1 MTSKLQQVGKLAVPA
16 LLVAMM
22 AGCATTKDVE
32 NLQNQINEVRASASN
47 ANATAS
53 SAVATASDAKTIA
66 SEARSTAN
74 AAMAA
79 ATEASGFASAAM
91 KGSEMAAGAAA
102 QAQKTVGEATVAIPW
117 MRLDPATGRFVVQWI
132 IWPSVGDYVGAA
144 PVAAAPAPAA
154 EAPAANGPKP

>member
-1 MTSKLQQVGKLAVPA
+1 MTSKLQQVGKIAVPA

-32 NLQNQINEVRASASN
+32 NLQNQVNEIRMSASS
-47 ANATAS
+47 ANATAQ
-53 SAVATASDAKTIA
+53 DARSIA
-66 SEARSTAN
+66 NEARSTAN
-74 AAMAA
+74 KAMDTAVAAEKQAA
-79 ATEASGFASAAM
+79 EASGFASAAM
-91 KGSEMAAGAAA
+91 KGSEMAAGSAA

-132 IWPSVGDYVGAA
+132 IWPSVGEYTGAA
-144 PVAAAPAPAA
+144 PAAAPVA